1 MEFTFG
7 IITSPKTEKFVT
19 EIINTIRN
27 QKIDSYEIIILGGSD
42 VEYGTDTKVV
52 PFSENQKDN
61 WITRKKNLITSM
73 SKFENIVYM
82 HDYVYL
88 DKSWYKGFLKYGNDF
103 EVLVNRIINFDGK
116 RYHDWLLWKENSS
129 NVDKFLKESKKLLL
143 PYWVKSLNSY
153 MYISGTYWVAKKSF
167 MIKNPLNEELAWG
180 EGEDV
185 EWSKRV
191 RTKTVFKFN
200 KYSTVRFSKF
210 KDLKWRKLDLISFL
224 LIKIKLFKNN

>member
-7 IITSPKTEKFVT
+7 IITSPKTETFVN
-19 EIINTIRN
+19 EVINSIRN
-27 QKIDSYEIIILGGSD
+27 QNIESYEIIIIGGSD
-42 VEYGTDTKVV
+42 LEYGSDTKVV
-52 PFSENQKDN
+52 PFSENEKDN

-73 SKFENIVYM
+73 SKFENIVYL

-88 DKSWYKGFLKYGNDF
+88 DKSWYEGFLKYGNNF
-103 EVLVNRIINFDGK
+103 EVVVNRIINFDNK
-116 RYHDWLLWKENSS
+116 RYHDWLLWKDNSA
-129 NVDKFLKESKKLLL
+129 NIDKFLTESKKLLL

-153 MYISGTYWVAKKSF
+153 MYISGAYWVAKRSF
-167 MIKNPLNEELAWG
+167 MIKNPLDEELAWG

-200 KYSTVRFSKF
+200 KYSVVRFSKF
-210 KDLKWRKLDLISFL
+210 KDLKWEKLDFLSFL
-224 LIKIKLFKNN
+224 LIKMKIFKNY